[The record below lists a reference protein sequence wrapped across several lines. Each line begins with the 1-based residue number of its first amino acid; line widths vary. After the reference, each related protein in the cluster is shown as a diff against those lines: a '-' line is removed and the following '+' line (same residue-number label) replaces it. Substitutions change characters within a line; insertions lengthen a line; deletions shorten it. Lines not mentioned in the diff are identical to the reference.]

1 MVFGFTTYR
10 GTGWGQHVFE
20 TQHRHK
26 EKKIMQLS
34 FCTLMRNG
42 WGGLQRSG
50 YLQSAYELERQGL
63 HQEAAVL
70 RREAI
75 KDV

>member
-1 MVFGFTTYR
+1 
-10 GTGWGQHVFE
+10 
-20 TQHRHK
+20 
-26 EKKIMQLS
+26 MQLS
-34 FCTLMRNG
+34 FCTLMKNV

-50 YLQSAYELERQGL
+50 YLQSAYDLERQGL

>member
-1 MVFGFTTYR
+1 M
-10 GTGWGQHVFE
+10 
-20 TQHRHK
+20 
-26 EKKIMQLS
+26 
-34 FCTLMRNG
+34 CNLMRNF
-42 WGGLQRSG
+42 WGGRQRSG
-50 YLQSAYELERQGL
+50 YLQAAYELERQGL

>member
-1 MVFGFTTYR
+1 MFLKHDT
-10 GTGWGQHVFE
+10 
-20 TQHRHK
+20 HK

-34 FCTLMRNG
+34 FCTLMKNV

>member
-10 GTGWGQHVFE
+10 ETGWGQHVFE
-20 TQHRHK
+20 TRHTQG
-26 EKKIMQLS
+26 EEIMQLS
-34 FCTLMRNG
+34 FCTLMRNV